1 MEQRWVGWCLG
12 GWDCFVLIHSIHA
25 FQRWR
30 NHFWFIWS
38 DLGACFFLQTF
49 FFPLGNQ
56 SHSVFLTP
64 HFAPLPCRLPRSP
77 ENRMEAHK
85 SPTCFRWPDKSCVPC
100 LLNLGRLLWL
110 RNGEALPS
118 VGWEYGRPV
127 GGGGSSTIQWAV
139 IIPELSKPLLYL
151 IPRLQGC
158 KWGRRV
164 LGALRGK
171 DISSLSENT
180 MAHSGSSNS
189 LTKTDTWLLKLG
201 HSKSECLNRENSKC
215 C

>member
-1 MEQRWVGWCLG
+1 MATSYYSLYLPRCLIQWLSKSRWNRG
-12 GWDCFVLIHSIHA
+12 GWDDAWGVGTVLFWFTPFT

-49 FFPLGNQ
+49 FSPLGNQ

-64 HFAPLPCRLPRSP
+64 HFAPLPCCLPRSP

-118 VGWEYGRPV
+118 VGWEYGQPGEGAAVLFSEPRSFQSFPNLFFT
-127 GGGGSSTIQWAV
+127 SSHVSRAANEAGEFWGHCEGRIF
-139 IIPELSKPLLYL
+139 PLCLKT
-151 IPRLQGC
+151 PWPT
-158 KWGRRV
+158 WGVRT
-164 LGALRGK
+164 G
-171 DISSLSENT
+171 
-180 MAHSGSSNS
+180 
-189 LTKTDTWLLKLG
+189 
-201 HSKSECLNRENSKC
+201 
-215 C
+215 